1 MQGSSEREDLTAVR
15 YDPTIFIRPGTI
27 AEKYRYK
34 INIHHPVIR
43 PLYETY
49 KKKLGENILS
59 DRQRWAF
66 ENMIISRLR
75 PVQNSEK
82 DKGE

>member
-1 MQGSSEREDLTAVR
+1 MQGSSEREDLTAER

-27 AEKYRYK
+27 AEKYGYK

-43 PLYETY
+43 PLYEAY